1 MEDAALTGFTWKSL
15 RRIASIIGAVLI
27 AAAPVSAQDL
37 DTSLGVEALALL
49 QDGRIV
55 VRNGED
61 AFDCALVAGADAVTL
76 GDCRQVV
83 SGEQDVVALVSG
95 LTDEDWQGFVR
106 ETLLDARCRLSAFEA
121 VADIVAEAAAAN
133 GIAPDAIDRA
143 RAALTVRADEAVAQM
158 LRDGRLTYRGGELA
172 LDACS

>member
-1 MEDAALTGFTWKSL
+1 MEVAAMTGLNSRS
-15 RRIASIIGAVLI
+15 RRGFASVIGAVLI

-61 AFDCALVAGADAVTL
+61 AFDCALLVGADAVTL
-76 GDCRQVV
+76 GDCRQVI
-83 SGEQDVVALVSG
+83 SGARDVTALLSD

-106 ETLLDARCRLSAFEA
+106 ETLQDAQCRLSAFEA
-121 VADIVAEAAAAN
+121 VADIVAAAAAAN
-133 GIAPDAIDRA
+133 GIAPDEIDRA
-143 RAALTVRADEAVAQM
+143 RAALAQRADDAVAQM
-158 LRDGRLTYRGGELA
+158 LRDGRLTYRDGELA
-172 LDACS
+172 LDACP

>member
-1 MEDAALTGFTWKSL
+1 MNGIKGTSH
-15 RRIASIIGAVLI
+15 RRMASIMGAALI
-27 AAAPVSAQDL
+27 AAAPLSAQDL

-55 VRNGED
+55 VRNGAE

-76 GDCRQVV
+76 GDCRPVV
-83 SGEQDVVALVSG
+83 SGGHDVVALVSD

-106 ETLLDARCRLSAFEA
+106 ETLQDAQCRLSAFDA
-121 VADIVAEAAAAN
+121 VADIVAAAATAN

-143 RAALTVRADEAVAQM
+143 RAALAARADDAVAQM
-158 LRDGRLTYRGGELA
+158 LRDGRLSYRGGELA
-172 LDACS
+172 LDACP